1 MSQSSPVSETV
12 DDIRS
17 AALWFEQQIE
27 NAKQDQ
33 ITGFAVGPVVRG
45 ERAWARHC
53 ALYEAQQVFLK
64 ALGTSVLAQTP
75 AVTAAL
81 QECVEVLELVEHPR
95 REDPDYGAEV
105 AALGDRIGYGALM
118 SSASASWRKFLVAK
132 GMPLGSEFVAG
143 PCQATIT
150 QALRMARAALS
161 DTSDRGGK

>member
-1 MSQSSPVSETV
+1 MSQTSPVSETV

-75 AVTAAL
+75 ADTARLDWL
-81 QECVEVLELVEHPR
+81 QGRIVDTIYLDDGKIVDVRGNNLREAIDGAMKRWPGSLEDE
-95 REDPDYGAEV
+95 EG
-105 AALGDRIGYGALM
+105 
-118 SSASASWRKFLVAK
+118 
-132 GMPLGSEFVAG
+132 
-143 PCQATIT
+143 T
-150 QALRMARAALS
+150 AALS
-161 DTSDRGGK
+161 DTSTLGNSQ